1 MNIKE
6 YFKELSIVI
15 LGILI
20 AFWVS
25 NIGTNYKERATQKQ
39 VLLTVLNELRDN
51 NDNIQTTIQSL
62 DTLGMTYTDIQNK
75 NTLSGF
81 VSVKYS
87 GLQLRSIG
95 YETAKFTGIL
105 KDVDYNLTSKIV
117 ENYESQNSLEETEKL
132 VIDEL
137 LVLIKNKT
145 GKGDE
150 IDYLLLQILNFKNHL
165 ESFDTEQKRL
175 IKDLMASLD
184 MESEWSIML

>member
-1 MNIKE
+1 MKIKD

-51 NDNIQTTIQSL
+51 NGNIKTTIQSL
-62 DTLGMTYTDIQNK
+62 DTLRMTYTNIQNK
-75 NTLSGF
+75 NALSGA
-81 VSVKYS
+81 VTINYS

-117 ENYESQNSLEETEKL
+117 ENYESQNSLQKTEKL

-137 LVLIKNKT
+137 LVLIKNKIDN
-145 GKGDE
+145 GND
-150 IDYLLLQILNFKNHL
+150 IDYLLLQISNFKNHL
-165 ESFDTEQKRL
+165 ESFDTEQKQL
-175 IKDLMASLD
+175 IENLMSSLD
-184 MESEWSIML
+184 LKSE